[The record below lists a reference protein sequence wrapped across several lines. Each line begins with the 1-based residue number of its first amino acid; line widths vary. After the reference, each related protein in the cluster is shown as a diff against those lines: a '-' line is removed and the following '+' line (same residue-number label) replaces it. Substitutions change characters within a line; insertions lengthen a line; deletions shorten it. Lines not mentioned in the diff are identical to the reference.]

1 MNKELVKNA
10 LHDLFD
16 SYSFKPDKDV
26 EIDLNHGYTIMISI
40 IGLCLVIEQ
49 LNSILENCKREIDLD
64 LTLKESESKVY
75 TTIKV
80 TINAHSYEELKAKLG
95 YLKVII

>member
-1 MNKELVKNA
+1 MNKELVKSA

-16 SYSFKPDKDV
+16 SYSFIPNEDV
-26 EIDLNHGYTIMISI
+26 EIDLNHGYTVTMSMV
-40 IGLCLVIEQ
+40 GLSLVIEK
-49 LNSILENCKREIDLD
+49 LNSILENCKQEIDLD
-64 LTLKESESKVY
+64 LALKEFESKTY
-75 TTIKV
+75 TTIKI